1 LPGGGAGR
9 TLGEVGGASIQEG
22 AVGSSESFVIVGG
35 GMAGAKGAEAL
46 RAQGFDGRITLLGDE
61 QHRPY
66 ERPPLSKD
74 YLLGNSEFDAAYVHP
89 PEWYEENSVELRL
102 GARVDRVDRAWRR
115 VELADGSHVEFDKL
129 LLATGATPRS
139 LPVPGSDAEGVLQ
152 LRRVGDSDRLKRV
165 LEGIEQLVV
174 IGAGWIG
181 LEVTAS
187 SRQAGVEV
195 TVVET
200 AELPLLQAL
209 GPEVAEVFAAL
220 HRERGVRFRF
230 RSAAQEILTSGGS
243 VAGVRLADGAEIDAQ
258 AVLVAVGAAPEVAL
272 AQEAGL
278 HCSDGVL
285 VDATLR
291 TTDPNIV
298 AAGDVAN
305 AFNPFLGRPIRVE
318 HWANALYQPA
328 VAATSMLGGDVTYS
342 DLPYF
347 FTDQY
352 ADFGMEY
359 QGHVGP
365 EGYDEVLFRGD
376 VEAREF
382 IAFWIAD
389 GRVVAGM
396 NANVWDSTE
405 QIKSLITTGTRI
417 DPASLTDPEVPLTRV
432 LVR

>member
-1 LPGGGAGR
+1 MA
-9 TLGEVGGASIQEG
+9 A
-22 AVGSSESFVIVGG
+22 SESFVIVGG

-46 RAQGFDGRITLLGDE
+46 RAQGFDGRITLIGDE

-74 YLLGNSEFDAAYVHP
+74 YLLGSSEFDDAYVHS
-89 PEWYEENSVELRL
+89 PEWYEQNSVELRL
-102 GARVDRVDRAWRR
+102 GTRVDRLDRALRQ
-115 VELADGSHVEFDKL
+115 VELSDGSHAEFDKL

-139 LPVPGSDAEGVLQ
+139 LPVPGSDADGVLL
-152 LRRVGDSDRLKRV
+152 LRRVGDSDRIKRTLADV
-165 LEGIEQLVV
+165 ERLVV

-181 LEVTAS
+181 LEVTAAA
-187 SRQAGVEV
+187 RQAGVEV

-230 RSAAQEILTSGGS
+230 RSSVQEILTSGGS
-243 VAGVRLADGAEIDAQ
+243 VAGVRLADGADIDAQ
-258 AVLVAVGAAPEVAL
+258 AVLIAVGAAPEVSL

-278 HCSDGVL
+278 RCSNGVL

-291 TTDPNIV
+291 TTDPNVV

-305 AFNPFLGRPIRVE
+305 AFNPVLGRQIRVE
-318 HWANALYQPA
+318 HWANALNQPS
-328 VAATSMLGGDVTYS
+328 VAATSMLGGDITYS

-352 ADFGMEY
+352 TDFGMEF
-359 QGHVGP
+359 QGHVTP
-365 EGYDEVLFRGD
+365 DGYDEVLFRGD
-376 VEAREF
+376 VESREF
-382 IAFWIAD
+382 IAFWLAD
-389 GRVVAGM
+389 GRVLAGM

-417 DPASLTDPEVPLTRV
+417 DRNALTDPEVPLTRA
-432 LVR
+432 LAG